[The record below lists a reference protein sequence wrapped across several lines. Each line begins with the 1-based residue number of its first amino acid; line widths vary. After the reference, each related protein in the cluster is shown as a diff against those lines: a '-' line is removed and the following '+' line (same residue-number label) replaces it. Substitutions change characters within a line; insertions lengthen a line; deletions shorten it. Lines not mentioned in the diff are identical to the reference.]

1 MKKLLCILS
10 ALAIAL
16 SLAVPAAAENIDLTA
31 LSWEELLELKEKI
44 TLEQMSRDEWQEVE
58 VQQGVYVVGEDIP
71 AGKWTIKSFGNGR
84 WSNIAIGSKLSENGN
99 GLDIWENYTS
109 YYIYNPDH
117 RNFEEGDCTEVT
129 ITLQEGYYVEI
140 ENYGN
145 PVLFCT
151 PTGNSFG
158 FK

>member
-58 VQQGVYVVGEDIP
+58 VPQGVYVVGEDIP
-71 AGKWTIKSFGNGR
+71 AGKWTVRCKTGSR
-84 WSNIAIGSKLSENGN
+84 LRLAWSKALDESGHDIDFYVVHDIAHLTNPEYEYYKAGDDVE
-99 GLDIWENYTS
+99 YT
-109 YYIYNPDH
+109 
-117 RNFEEGDCTEVT
+117 FEA
-129 ITLQEGYYVEI
+129 IEGYYIVI
-140 ENYGN
+140 EDA
-145 PVLFCT
+145 PATFT
-151 PTGNSFG
+151 PFAGKPDLG
-158 FK
+158 FKK